1 MDVLIITRL
10 YAYNETCLVH
20 NADWT
25 YTRQF
30 SSLAEAQK
38 FCQGKQA

>member
-1 MDVLIITRL
+1 MHALIITRL

-20 NADWT
+20 NTDWT

-30 SSLAEAQK
+30 ASLAEAQK
-38 FCQGKQA
+38 FISSKQA